1 MAAKTVRVRLNR
13 TMNPI
18 DGEKRLAGY
27 ETTLPQTLAEE
38 WSRNGR
44 ISILGPKDGA
54 GRAKAGAADPTV
66 APPSGSP
73 TGPGAVLSS
82 SRPARPPRKPR
93 ST

>member
-1 MAAKTVRVRLNR
+1 MKTVRVRLNR

-18 DGEKRLAGY
+18 DGEKRFAGY
-27 ETTLPQTLAEE
+27 ETTLPAALAEQ

-44 ISILGPKDGA
+44 ISILAPTKTT
-54 GRAKAGAADPTV
+54 GRAQVGAADPTQ

-73 TGPGAVLSS
+73 AGQGAVSS
-82 SRPARPPRKPR
+82 SSPRVRPQRKPR

>member
-13 TMNPI
+13 TMKPI
-18 DGEKRLAGY
+18 DGEKRFAGY
-27 ETTLPQTLAEE
+27 ETTLPVTLAEQ
-38 WSRNGR
+38 WARNGR
-44 ISILGPKDGA
+44 ISILAPKV
-54 GRAKAGAADPTV
+54 KAGAADPTK

-73 TGPGAVLSS
+73 AGQGAASSS